1 MPSQANAQSSQP
13 LSPAERLAKAYLV
26 ALQAHDKPG
35 MLSIL
40 ADDFVLEVPMNVSG
54 TNDLSDSWR
63 GMDAASANFDI
74 AFTVIE
80 LTRLTDLEITP
91 GQNENVA
98 FAEARGEMRM
108 ANGRPY
114 RNRYVFRFDVADGKI
129 KRVREYANP
138 ITAAIAFGIPLPQ
151 SSSDFA
157 EQFVTAKADNKS

>member
-1 MPSQANAQSSQP
+1 MVDVQGKQ
-13 LSPAERLAKAYLV
+13 SPAVQLAQAYLV

-54 TNDLSDSWR
+54 TNDLSDSWH
-63 GMDAASANFDI
+63 GLAAASDNFDI
-74 AFTVIE
+74 AFTVIA
-80 LTRLTDLEITP
+80 LTKLTDLEITP
-91 GQNENVA
+91 GQSENIA
-98 FAEARGEMRM
+98 FAETRGEMRM

-157 EQFVTAKADNKS
+157 EQFVTAQADDKS